1 VTPGARQQGR
11 RLGGPNARA
20 APWLAWTLWTLAL
33 MSFVVMGAFRYLN
46 SSTPTAAPR
55 NPLVLD
61 LGFWLLFAAFATVGA
76 LVASRWPGNA
86 IGWIF
91 CWLGF
96 SFSLG
101 SASEEYA
108 LYALVTEAGS
118 LPGAEGMVW
127 LTAWFGGPIVFA
139 LFALVFLLFPD
150 GRLPSR
156 RWKPVIWLELVA
168 VVCLV
173 AFAFEPGPLGN
184 LGLVRVSNPFGVRG
198 AATLLST
205 LQGTGFFV
213 TLAVAVAG
221 GISLVVRFRGARG
234 VERQQIKWLAFS
246 GVVFCAVFAAGPF
259 LWTLPQS
266 PATAW
271 IWPVLFLAG
280 ASTIPVAIGIAIL
293 KHRLYDIDLLINRT
307 LVYGSLT
314 AILLAGYFGGIVVL
328 QRLFVAIT
336 GERSTLAVVAS
347 TLAIA
352 ALFNPLRRR
361 IQGFIDRR
369 FYRRKYDAAKTLAAF
384 NTRLR
389 EGTDLDALSDDLVGV
404 ASVTMQ
410 PEHASLWLRPETT
423 DAKDDAPDR
432 PRGTSARGA
441 RYYILTNDRN
451 E

>member
-1 VTPGARQQGR
+1 MSVEARERGR
-11 RLGGPNARA
+11 GTGRPSARA
-20 APWLAWTLWTLAL
+20 TSWAAWALWTLTL
-33 MSFVVMGAFRYLN
+33 MSFVVMGAFRFLN

-61 LGFWLLFAAFATVGA
+61 FCFWLLFVSFATVGA
-76 LVASRWPGNA
+76 LVASRWPKNA

-91 CWLGF
+91 CWLGL

-118 LPGAEGMVW
+118 LPGAQGLVW
-127 LTAWFGGPIVFA
+127 LTAWFGGPLVFVW
-139 LFALVFLLFPD
+139 FALVFLLFPD

-156 RWKPVIWLELVA
+156 RWRLAIWLELVA

-184 LGLVRVSNPFGVRG
+184 LGLVRVTNPFGIQG
-198 AATLLST
+198 AAALVGTLSWV
-205 LQGTGFFV
+205 GFFM

-221 GISLVVRFRGARG
+221 GISLVVRFRRARG
-234 VERQQIKWLAFS
+234 VERQQIKWFALS
-246 GVVFCAVFAAGPF
+246 GVVFCAVFAVGPF
-259 LWTLPQS
+259 LWSLPQV

-280 ASTIPVAIGIAIL
+280 ASTVPVTIGIAIL
-293 KHRLYDIDLLINRT
+293 RHRLYDIDVIINRA

-314 AILLAGYFGGIVVL
+314 ATLVLVYVGSVVGL
-328 QRLFVAIT
+328 QSAFRGLT
-336 GERSTLAVVAS
+336 GQESTLAVVAS

-361 IQGFIDRR
+361 VQALVDRR
-369 FYRRKYDAAKTLAAF
+369 FYRSKYDAAKTLEEFGA
-384 NTRLR
+384 RLR
-389 EGTDLDALSDDLVGV
+389 EETDLDSLRDDVIGV
-404 ASVTMQ
+404 VRETMQ
-410 PEHASLWLRPETT
+410 PAHVSLWLRTGPGPNENGGN
-423 DAKDDAPDR
+423 R
-432 PRGTSARGA
+432 GPRC
-441 RYYILTNDRN
+441 
-451 E
+451 

>member
-1 VTPGARQQGR
+1 
-11 RLGGPNARA
+11 
-20 APWLAWTLWTLAL
+20 
-33 MSFVVMGAFRYLN
+33 MSFVVMGVFRVLN

-61 LGFWLLFAAFATVGA
+61 FCFWLLFVSFATVGA
-76 LVASRWPGNA
+76 LVASRWPKNA

-91 CWLGF
+91 CWLGL

-108 LYALVTEAGS
+108 LYALVTDAGS

-139 LFALVFLLFPD
+139 LFAIVFLLFPN

-156 RWKPVIWLELVA
+156 RWRPVVWLELVA
-168 VVCLV
+168 IVCLV
-173 AFAFEPGPLGN
+173 AFAFEPGRLGN
-184 LGLVRVSNPFGVRG
+184 LGLVRVSNPLGIQG
-198 AATLLST
+198 AAALLGTLSWV
-205 LQGTGFFV
+205 GFYM

-221 GISLVVRFRGARG
+221 GISLVVRFRRARG

-259 LWTLPQS
+259 LWSLPQS

-271 IWPVLFLAG
+271 IWSVLFLAG
-280 ASTIPVAIGIAIL
+280 ASTIPVAVGIAIL
-293 KHRLYDIDLLINRT
+293 RYRLYDIDVIINRT

-314 AILLAGYFGGIVVL
+314 VILALVYLGGVVAL
-328 QRLFVAIT
+328 QGAFRTFT
-336 GERSTLAVVAS
+336 GQESTLAVVAS

-369 FYRRKYDAAKTLAAF
+369 FYRRKYDATKTLAAF
-384 NTRLR
+384 SAKLR
-389 EGTDLDALSDDLVGV
+389 DETNLDALNAELMGV
-404 ASVTMQ
+404 IRETMQ
-410 PEHASLWLRPETT
+410 PAHVSLWLRPDT
-423 DAKDDAPDR
+423 ASKK
-432 PRGTSARGA
+432 
-441 RYYILTNDRN
+441 
-451 E
+451 

>member
-1 VTPGARQQGR
+1 
-11 RLGGPNARA
+11 
-20 APWLAWTLWTLAL
+20 
-33 MSFVVMGAFRYLN
+33 MN

-61 LGFWLLFAAFATVGA
+61 FCFWLLFVSFATVGA
-76 LVASRWPGNA
+76 LVASRWPKNA

-91 CWLGF
+91 CWLGL

-127 LTAWFGGPIVFA
+127 ITAWFGGPIVFA
-139 LFALVFLLFPD
+139 LFALVFLLFPN

-156 RWKPVIWLELVA
+156 RWRPVVWLQLVA
-168 VVCLV
+168 IVCLV

-184 LGLVRVSNPFGVRG
+184 LGLVRVSNPFGLQG
-198 AATLLST
+198 AAGLLGTLSLVG
-205 LQGTGFFV
+205 LFM

-221 GISLVVRFRGARG
+221 GISLVLRFRRASG
-234 VERQQIKWLAFS
+234 VERQQIKWFAFS
-246 GVVFCAVFAAGPF
+246 GVVFCFVFAAGPF
-259 LWTLPQS
+259 LWSLPRS

-280 ASTIPVAIGIAIL
+280 ASTIPVSVGIAIL
-293 KHRLYDIDLLINRT
+293 RYRLYDIDLIINRT

-314 AILLAGYFGGIVVL
+314 ALLATVYVGCVVL
-328 QRLFVAIT
+328 LQGVLRTLT
-336 GERSTLAVVAS
+336 GQESQLAVVAS

-352 ALFNPLRRR
+352 ALFGPLRRR
-361 IQGFIDRR
+361 VQGLVDRR
-369 FYRRKYDAAKTLAAF
+369 FYRRKYDAAKTLEAF

-389 EGTDLDALSDDLVGV
+389 EETNLDALGEDLVRV
-404 ASVTMQ
+404 ATTTVQ
-410 PEHASLWLRPETT
+410 PEYVSLWLRPE
-423 DAKDDAPDR
+423 AARKD
-432 PRGTSARGA
+432 
-441 RYYILTNDRN
+441 
-451 E
+451 

>member
-1 VTPGARQQGR
+1 
-11 RLGGPNARA
+11 
-20 APWLAWTLWTLAL
+20 
-33 MSFVVMGAFRYLN
+33 MSFVVMGVLRFLN
-46 SSTPTAAPR
+46 ASTPTAAPR

-61 LGFWLLFAAFATVGA
+61 FCFWLLFVTFATVGA
-76 LVASRWPGNA
+76 LVASRWPKNA

-91 CWLGF
+91 CWLGL

-118 LPGAEGMVW
+118 LPGAKGMVW
-127 LTAWFGGPIVFA
+127 LTSLFGGPIVFA

-156 RWKPVIWLELVA
+156 RWRPVVWLELVA

-173 AFAFEPGPLGN
+173 AWAFEPGPLGN
-184 LGLVRVSNPFGVRG
+184 LGLVRVSNPFGIQD
-198 AATLLST
+198 AAGLLGTLGLVG
-205 LQGTGFFV
+205 LFM

-234 VERQQIKWLAFS
+234 VERQQIKWFAFS

-280 ASTIPVAIGIAIL
+280 ASTIPAAVGIAIL
-293 KHRLYDIDLLINRT
+293 RHRLYDIDLLINRA

-314 AILLAGYFGGIVVL
+314 ATLLAGYFGGIVVL
-328 QRLFVAIT
+328 QRIFVVLI

-347 TLAIA
+347 TLLIA

-384 NTRLR
+384 TARLR
-389 EGTDLDALSDDLVGV
+389 EETDLDALSDNLVGM
-404 ASVTMQ
+404 ASATMQ

-423 DAKDDAPDR
+423 DAKDDAPD
-432 PRGTSARGA
+432 
-441 RYYILTNDRN
+441 
-451 E
+451 

>member
-1 VTPGARQQGR
+1 MTPGTRKQGRGVGGPGAR
-11 RLGGPNARA
+11 ATS
-20 APWLAWTLWTLAL
+20 WIAWSLWTLTL
-33 MSFVVMGAFRYLN
+33 MSFVVMGVFRFLN
-46 SSTPTAAPR
+46 SSTPTAVPR

-61 LGFWLLFAAFATVGA
+61 FCFWLLFVSFATVGA
-76 LVASRWPGNA
+76 LVASRWPRNA

-91 CWLGF
+91 CWLGL

-118 LPGAEGMVW
+118 LPGAEGMLW

-156 RWKPVIWLELVA
+156 RWRPVVWLELVA

-173 AFAFEPGPLGN
+173 AWAFEPGPLGN
-184 LGLVRVSNPFGVRG
+184 LGLVRVSNPFGVQG
-198 AATLLST
+198 AAALLGTLSWV
-205 LQGTGFFV
+205 GFYM

-221 GISLVVRFRGARG
+221 GISLVVRFRRARG
-234 VERQQIKWLAFS
+234 VERQQIKWFAFS

-259 LWTLPQS
+259 LWALPQS

-280 ASTIPVAIGIAIL
+280 ASTIPVAVGIAIL
-293 KHRLYDIDLLINRT
+293 RHRLYDIDLLINRT

-314 AILLAGYFGGIVVL
+314 AILLAGYFGGIVGL
-328 QRLFVAIT
+328 QRLFVALT

-347 TLAIA
+347 TLLIA

-369 FYRRKYDAAKTLAAF
+369 FYRRKYDAAKTLEAF
-384 NTRLR
+384 STTLR
-389 EGTDLDALSDDLVGV
+389 DETDLEVLDSELVGV
-404 ASVTMQ
+404 VRETMQ
-410 PEHASLWLRPETT
+410 PAHVSLWLRPDTT
-423 DAKDDAPDR
+423 SKDDDVP
-432 PRGTSARGA
+432 G
-441 RYYILTNDRN
+441 
-451 E
+451 

>member
-1 VTPGARQQGR
+1 MTTGKRQQGR
-11 RLGGPNARA
+11 GVGGPSARA
-20 APWLAWTLWTLAL
+20 ASWLAWALWTLAL
-33 MSFVVMGAFRYLN
+33 MSFVVMGVFRFLN

-61 LGFWLLFAAFATVGA
+61 FGYWLLFMSFATVGA
-76 LVASRWPGNA
+76 LVASRWPKNA

-91 CWLGF
+91 CWLGL

-118 LPGAEGMVW
+118 LPGAEGMLW

-139 LFALVFLLFPD
+139 LFALVFLLFPG

-156 RWKPVIWLELVA
+156 RWRPVVWLELVA
-168 VVCLV
+168 IVCLV
-173 AFAFEPGPLGN
+173 AWAFEPGPLGN
-184 LGLVRVSNPFGVRG
+184 LGLVRVANPFGVQG
-198 AATLLST
+198 AAALLGTLGLV
-205 LQGTGFFV
+205 GFYM

-221 GISLVVRFRGARG
+221 GTSLVVRFRRARG
-234 VERQQIKWLAFS
+234 VERQQIKWFAFS

-280 ASTIPVAIGIAIL
+280 ASTIPVAVGIAIL
-293 KHRLYDIDLLINRT
+293 RYRLYDIDLLINRT
-307 LVYGSLT
+307 LVYGALT
-314 AILLAGYFGGIVVL
+314 VLLAAVYVGCVVL
-328 QRLFVAIT
+328 LQGVLRALSGGESQLAI
-336 GERSTLAVVAS
+336 VAS

-352 ALFNPLRRR
+352 ALFNPLRLRV
-361 IQGFIDRR
+361 QAFVDRR

-384 NTRLR
+384 NARLR
-389 EGTDLDALSDDLVGV
+389 EETDLHTLTDDLAGV
-404 ASVTMQ
+404 VRETMQ
-410 PEHASLWLRPETT
+410 PAHVSLWLRP
-423 DAKDDAPDR
+423 DR
-432 PRGTSARGA
+432 PSEG
-441 RYYILTNDRN
+441 